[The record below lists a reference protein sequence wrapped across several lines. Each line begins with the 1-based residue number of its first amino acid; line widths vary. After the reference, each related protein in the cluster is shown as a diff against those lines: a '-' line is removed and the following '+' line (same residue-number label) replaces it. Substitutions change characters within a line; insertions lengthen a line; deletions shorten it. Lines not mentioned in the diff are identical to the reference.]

1 MIFAAIIYVGGVL
14 WEQTNACAKTRA
26 RNLVAVAYD
35 FFYSLFVRL
44 VVKIALAGLLGLSD
58 ESCPVCGVFALRL
71 VLLCPRC
78 QCWRGCLREM
88 IFVLRLIF

>member
-1 MIFAAIIYVGGVL
+1 MLVQRLGRAIWLL
-14 WEQTNACAKTRA
+14 WLMTF
-26 RNLVAVAYD
+26 L
-35 FFYSLFVRL
+35 FLFVRL
-44 VVKIALAGLLGLSD
+44 VVKIALAGLLGLYD